1 LHINNCSSIR
11 YFVSYSF
18 PLNDLLIIFFFL
30 LQPSSFLIQI
40 KGNHLITINGN
51 VDTDII
57 RIGLR
62 IFDIDSGI
70 MTPCAIYLC
79 GQDALFGGTQVSPV
93 H

>member
-1 LHINNCSSIR
+1 MI
-11 YFVSYSF
+11 Y
-18 PLNDLLIIFFFL
+18 LLFFFFL